1 MPRPTPKPHR
11 AFVCAAAL
19 AAAGAAWGCGAR
31 THPPSGPLLDAGQ
44 ALELDGQFAFPPLA
58 VFPPG
63 GARFGGL
70 SGLAPAGKPG
80 EYFAV
85 SDDRIAHRLY
95 RVRVSGTGPSFR
107 VDVLETIALDGSESA
122 LRLDP
127 EAVVVTRTGDLLIA
141 SEGRGTEAARV
152 PPAIAQYSRTG
163 RFLRQLRIPDRF
175 IPDGAPIPTRGAR
188 GNAGFESLAL
198 SPSGRRL
205 FTATETALAQDG
217 ERVSFDRGTTARLL
231 EYAADGGTFVPARE
245 FAYPLDAMDAPPF
258 TAGATAAGV
267 VELLALSDD
276 ELLALERTF
285 IEAAGQRR
293 GINRIRLYRVS
304 TREADDVSAIDSLAG
319 AASVR
324 PARKTLVLDLSA
336 LAGLSPELSTLDNFE
351 GLAEGPRLPDGSRS
365 LLLVSDD
372 NFNQAQRTWFLQLRL
387 VSR

>member
-1 MPRPTPKPHR
+1 MPRPTQKLQR

-19 AAAGAAWGCGAR
+19 AAAGGAWGCGTR
-31 THPPSGPLLDAGQ
+31 THPAAGPLLHAGQ
-44 ALELDGQFAFPPLA
+44 RLELAGAFAFPPSA

-70 SGLAPAGKPG
+70 SGLAPAGTPG

-95 RVRVSGTGPSFR
+95 RIRVSGTGPSFR
-107 VDVLETIALDGSESA
+107 ADVLETITLDSSERA

-127 EAVVVTRTGDLLIA
+127 EAIVVMRTGDLLIA

-163 RFLRQLRIPDRF
+163 RFLRQLPIPDRF
-175 IPDGAPIPTRGAR
+175 LPDGAPTPTRGVR
-188 GNAGFESLAL
+188 GNAGFESLTL

-217 ERVSFDRGTTARLL
+217 ERVSFDHGTTARLL
-231 EYAADGGTFVPARE
+231 EYVADGGTFVPARE
-245 FAYPLDAMDAPPF
+245 FAYPLDAMDAAPF
-258 TAGATAAGV
+258 TAGATAAGI

-304 TREADDVSAIDSLAG
+304 TRGADDVSAIDSLVG

-324 PARKTLVLDLSA
+324 PARKTLVLDLSE
-336 LAGLSPELSTLDNFE
+336 LTGLSSELSTLDNFE
-351 GLAEGPRLPDGSRS
+351 GLAEGQRLPDGSRS

-372 NFNQAQRTWFLQLRL
+372 NFNQAQRTWFLQLRF

>member
-1 MPRPTPKPHR
+1 MPRPTRKLHR

-19 AAAGAAWGCGAR
+19 AAGAWGCAAR
-31 THPPSGPLLDAGQ
+31 THTPPALLLDSGYT
-44 ALELDGQFAFPPLA
+44 LELAGQFAFPPSA
-58 VFPPG
+58 TFPPG
-63 GARFGGL
+63 GERFGGL
-70 SGLAPAGKPG
+70 SGLVPAGKPG

-85 SDDRIAHRLY
+85 SDDRIAHRVY
-95 RVRVSGTGPSFR
+95 RLRVSGAGPSFH
-107 VDVLETIALDGSESA
+107 VDVMETIALDGSDRA

-127 EAVVVTRTGDLLIA
+127 EAIVVTKAGDLLIA
-141 SEGRGTEAARV
+141 SEGRLTETGRV
-152 PPAIAQYSRTG
+152 PPAIGQYSRTG
-163 RFLRQLRIPDRF
+163 RFVRQLAIPDRF
-175 IPDGAPIPTRGAR
+175 IPDAGPTPVRGVR
-188 GNAGFESLAL
+188 GNAGFESLTL

-217 ERVSFDRGTTARLL
+217 ERVSFGAGTTARLL
-231 EYAADGGTFVPARE
+231 EYVADRGTFVPARE
-245 FAYPLDAMDAPPF
+245 FAYPLDAMETPTF
-258 TAGATAAGV
+258 TPGVTAAGV

-304 TREADDVSAIDSLAG
+304 TREADDISAIDSLIG
-319 AASVR
+319 AASIR

-336 LAGLSPELSTLDNFE
+336 LTGLSPELSTLDNFE

-372 NFNQAQRTWFLQLRL
+372 NFNRTQRTWFLQLRL
-387 VSR
+387 VNR